1 MRGQFRHQAIG
12 QRLDDLLIIVI
23 GVIRR
28 SSGHGDD
35 AGPRRRSRLLRTDRI
50 GGLIALNPII
60 ARFGLD
66 LWFVLGADPATRSEE
81 HTSELP
87 SLMRIS
93 YAVFCLTKKQTT
105 ATT

>member
-1 MRGQFRHQAIG
+1 MLFPSSLFSSRRRHTCCAVVTGVQTCALPIW
-12 QRLDDLLIIVI
+12 LDDLLIIVI

-66 LWFVLGADPATRSEE
+66 LWFVLGARSEE
-81 HTSELP
+81 HRLNS
-87 SLMRIS
+87 SH
-93 YAVFCLTKKQTT
+93 
-105 ATT
+105 